1 MKKMSDTTEKTA
13 AGLAAHAAA
22 QEGMY
27 YWYATF
33 GQAPTQALLDQ
44 KRAQYPSM
52 YTAANYSHAKAQ
64 VGAKGK
70 RVYDCA
76 GLVKSYWMQP
86 GPTAPPVYKSAYDL
100 SANGLYQKC
109 TQRGALVGLPET
121 PGALV
126 FIVDAK
132 NGTAS
137 HVGAYLGGGQV
148 IDAANFTKGVK
159 KDAVKIRGWTHWG
172 LLPEAWLT
180 YETVWKPGDR
190 ARVKPGTKEYSP
202 GVPMSSWVPG
212 QVFTVAQAADAK
224 GKEVVRGGK
233 RCVLL
238 KEIVSWCAVEALEK
252 V

>member
-1 MKKMSDTTEKTA
+1 MSDTTEKTA
-13 AGLAAHAAA
+13 AGLVAHAAA

-27 YWYATF
+27 YWYGTF

-44 KRAQYPSM
+44 KRAQFPSM
-52 YTAANYSHAKAQ
+52 YTAANYNSAKAQ

-76 GLVKSYWMQP
+76 GLVKSYWMQADP
-86 GPTAPPVYKSAYDL
+86 AAVPVYRSAYDL

-109 TQRGALVGLPET
+109 TTRGALASLPET
-121 PGALV
+121 PGALT
-126 FIVDAK
+126 FIYDAK
-132 NGTAS
+132 KGSAS
-137 HVGAYLGGGQV
+137 HVGVYLGGGQV

-180 YETVWKPGDR
+180 YKTAMAWKPGDR

-202 GVPMSSWVPG
+202 GVAMASWVPG
-212 QVFTVAQAADAK
+212 QAYTVSQVTDSK
-224 GKEVVRGGK
+224 GQEVVRGGK

-238 KEIVSWCAVEALEK
+238 KEINSWCAVEYLEK
-252 V
+252 A

>member
-1 MKKMSDTTEKTA
+1 MSDTTGKTA
-13 AGLAAHAAA
+13 AGLVAHAKA

-27 YWYATF
+27 YWYGTF

-44 KRAQYPSM
+44 KQKQFPSM
-52 YTAANYSHAKAQ
+52 YSAANYSHAKAQ

-76 GLVKSYWMQP
+76 GLVKSYWMQAS
-86 GPTAPPVYKSAYDL
+86 PTAVPVYQSAYDL

-109 TQRGALVGLPET
+109 AKRGALASLPEI

-126 FIVDAK
+126 FIYESSRGIV
-132 NGTAS
+132 G
-137 HVGAYLGGGQV
+137 HVGVYLGDGRV
-148 IDAANFTKGVK
+148 TDAANFTKGVK
-159 KDAVKIRGWTHWG
+159 QDALKIRGWTHWG
-172 LLPEAWLT
+172 LLPETWLA
-180 YETVWKPGDR
+180 YAPAAAWKPGDR

-202 GVPMSSWVPG
+202 GVSMASWVPG
-212 QVFTVAQAADAK
+212 LTFTVSQVADSK
-224 GKEVVRGGK
+224 GSEVVRGGK

-238 KEIVSWCAVEALEK
+238 KEIVSWCAVDVLEK